1 MGRESCW
8 YPEENLPLKPTG
20 YAGLQAVSCNPAC
33 SSCISSSSVHH
44 LCMAVMLL
52 KQTHTGTDTPGSSR
66 PQQQGRIHP
75 LILVQTPR
83 AHGEDRHRVPF
94 LPQRHA
100 YSGQP
105 ARRGAAEAKL
115 FSSQKCFKRP
125 HKPKLYNNYPLP

>member
-8 YPEENLPLKPTG
+8 FPEENLPLKPMG
-20 YAGLQAVSCNPAC
+20 YAGSQAVSCNPAC

-83 AHGEDRHRVPF
+83 AHGEDRHSS
-94 LPQRHA
+94 L
-100 YSGQP
+100 S
-105 ARRGAAEAKL
+105 AAATCLQWATGKEGSSRSEAL
-115 FSSQKCFKRP
+115 FFPKMFQTTSQTKIIQ
-125 HKPKLYNNYPLP
+125 